1 MRSLFIELFAQR
13 KHFNAVLSWI
23 SKLLED
29 IVRVFTLNSF
39 PLCKCVEGMI
49 CIEDWIRS
57 TDTSCHNDTII
68 KHMFVILKAR
78 VGARKIDWVRTKDGC
93 HISHRFPSFVLFL
106 LRFERH
112 WTGRSVLT
120 YSMMLQS
127 GSKRKQLCI
136 NLQTKCASE
145 CNGNVL
151 ISRRNARLT
160 ALSSAHAVL
169 AARAQN
175 AVFIMI
181 ILYCPKLSVETCHA
195 YCHKTGPKER
205 QCKINRRI

>member
-1 MRSLFIELFAQR
+1 MRLLFIELFAQR
-13 KHFNAVLSWI
+13 KHFNAVLSW
-23 SKLLED
+23 S
-29 IVRVFTLNSF
+29 
-39 PLCKCVEGMI
+39 KCVEGMI
-49 CIEDWIRS
+49 SIEDWIRS

-78 VGARKIDWVRTKDGC
+78 VGARNWVRTRDGC

-120 YSMMLQS
+120 HSVMLQS
-127 GSKRKQLCI
+127 GSKCKQLCI
-136 NLQTKCASE
+136 NLQTKCANE

-160 ALSSAHAVL
+160 ALSSSHAVL

-181 ILYCPKLSVETCHA
+181 ILYCPKLNVETCHA
-195 YCHKTGPKER
+195 YYHKTGPKER